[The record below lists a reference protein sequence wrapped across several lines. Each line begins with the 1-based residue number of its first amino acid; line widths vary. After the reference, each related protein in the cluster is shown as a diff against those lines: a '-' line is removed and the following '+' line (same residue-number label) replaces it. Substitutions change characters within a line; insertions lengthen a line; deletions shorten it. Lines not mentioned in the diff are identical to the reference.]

1 MRAKIELI
9 FINTSAAAKRR
20 RILERGYGDDKSGK
34 KIDKD
39 GEGRCEKS
47 GGIESDGKKNGETDG
62 KIRGKKTDDGKA
74 CVKKID

>member
-1 MRAKIELI
+1 MEYYIANILKKKFVRAKIELI

-39 GEGRCEKS
+39 GEGRC
-47 GGIESDGKKNGETDG
+47 
-62 KIRGKKTDDGKA
+62 
-74 CVKKID
+74 